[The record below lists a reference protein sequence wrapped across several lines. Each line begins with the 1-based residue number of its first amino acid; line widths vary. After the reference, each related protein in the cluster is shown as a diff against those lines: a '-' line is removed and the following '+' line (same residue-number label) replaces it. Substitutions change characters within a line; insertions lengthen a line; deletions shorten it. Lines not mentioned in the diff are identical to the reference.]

1 MMYCLKSLMWLVN
14 LLKQNTED
22 KACFFLNY
30 KSYREK
36 WVSLKGRGKS
46 CLIHIQINIERDKLT
61 KIVT

>member
-36 WVSLKGRGKS
+36 WVSLKWRGKS

-61 KIVT
+61 KIVA